1 MNYCQQIINTS
12 APRLTDLGEQM
23 ENESWTQ
30 TTKTKNEVMETAT
43 HHARRGR
50 VGLSQDTERD
60 VEVMR

>member
-1 MNYCQQIINTS
+1 
-12 APRLTDLGEQM
+12 M